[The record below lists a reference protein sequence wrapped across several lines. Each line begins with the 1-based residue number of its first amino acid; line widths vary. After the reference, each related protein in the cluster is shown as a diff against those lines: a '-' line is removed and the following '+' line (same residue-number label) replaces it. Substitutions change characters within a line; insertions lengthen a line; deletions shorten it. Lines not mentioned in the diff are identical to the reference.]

1 MGEVMN
7 EELRIAEMS
16 DMQWITED
24 IETVVEGWFA
34 DEPITTHNFL
44 DRLESFTMRKQV
56 CLGSDTTAPII
67 KHILAIAR
75 RVKKEM
81 GD

>member
-1 MGEVMN
+1 MN
-7 EELRIAEMS
+7 EEFRMAQMS
-16 DMQWITED
+16 DIEWMTED
-24 IETVVEGWFA
+24 IETVVDGWFA
-34 DEPITTHNFL
+34 DEPLKTHDFL

-75 RVKKEM
+75 KAKR
-81 GD
+81 DLDD